1 MYTQNINMVKKL
13 NEANHD
19 YNTMRRRAVLRR
31 EYRKKKYEVETDR
44 HVGMAELNRA
54 YRRSMRE
61 RITESCVWIAI
72 GVLIALWLH

>member
-1 MYTQNINMVKKL
+1 MHTQNINIVKKL

-19 YNTMRRRAVLRR
+19 YNTLRRRAVLRR

-54 YRRSMRE
+54 YKRTMWE
-61 RITESCVWIAI
+61 RITESCVWIFI
-72 GVLIALWLH
+72 GVVIGLWLH